1 MLQPKKYHLSEFAI
15 YKASCNKNRV
25 YVNFYFILFY
35 LFIYFFY
42 GPSIFLVLN
51 SDNSMNKVFLQTNL
65 ERNFTNSLYIF
76 VLSVNFENL
85 TVRLN
90 VFITSLM
97 LTKFQENQR

>member
-1 MLQPKKYHLSEFAI
+1 MLQPKKYHLLEFAI
-15 YKASCNKNRV
+15 YKASCDKNRV
-25 YVNFYFILFY
+25 YVI
-35 LFIYFFY
+35 FFMVLVF
-42 GPSIFLVLN
+42 FLVLN

-65 ERNFTNSLYIF
+65 ERNSTNSSYIF

-97 LTKFQENQR
+97 LTKFQENQRSKIMCM